1 MSERGSR
8 RGWMLVL
15 GVVVL
20 LVGIVGAGALWFAA
34 NARLDDNVAGLARA
48 PSGCATTLDFDRTG
62 EFTVF
67 VETTGSLDD
76 LAGDCAADTVYDRDD
91 VADPVVV
98 LVDPDGAEIEIQSTD
113 GEDYDSGGFSGS
125 SIGTIQIDVP
135 GDHVLTVPADGDQF
149 VIAVG
154 GDPNAGVAPL
164 RWGAVLLFIV
174 ALVVAGILL
183 VLGSRRPHET
193 DDSDAAPWQPGA
205 LAAPSWPVGPPGFP
219 APPPTTGAVG
229 PAGPPLVQPGGAP
242 TGSPWAPPSA
252 ASLDQ

>member
-1 MSERGSR
+1 
-8 RGWMLVL
+8 MLVL

-20 LVGIVGAGALWFAA
+20 VIGIVGAGALWFAA
-34 NARLDDNVAGLARA
+34 NTRLDDNVAGLARA

-67 VETTGSLDD
+67 VETTGRLDD

-91 VADPVVV
+91 VANPEVV
-98 LVDPDGAEIEIQSTD
+98 LVDPDGTEVDIEAND
-113 GEDYDSGGFSGS
+113 GGAYDSGGFSGS
-125 SIGTIQIDVP
+125 TIGVVQIAVA

-154 GDPNAGVAPL
+154 GDPNDGVAPL
-164 RWGAVLLFIV
+164 RWGAVLLLIS
-174 ALVVAGILL
+174 ALVIGGVVL
-183 VLGSRRPHET
+183 VLGSRRSSGTE
-193 DDSDAAPWQPGA
+193 AADEPWQPGD

-229 PAGPPLVQPGGAP
+229 PAGPPLIRPTGSSPGSPAG
-242 TGSPWAPPSA
+242 GSPWAPPSA
-252 ASLDQ
+252 PSSDQ

>member
-15 GVVVL
+15 GVVIL

-34 NARLDDNVAGLARA
+34 DARLDDNVAGLARA

-135 GDHVLTVPADGDQF
+135 GDHVLTVPADGAQF

-183 VLGSRRPHET
+183 VLGSRRTHDT
-193 DDSDAAPWQPGA
+193 VDSDAAPWQPGA
-205 LAAPSWPVGPPGFP
+205 LTPPSWPVGPPGFP

-229 PAGPPLVQPGGAP
+229 PAGPPLVQPGSAP

-252 ASLDQ
+252 PSGDQ

>member
-1 MSERGSR
+1 
-8 RGWMLVL
+8 MLVL

-48 PSGCATTLDFDRTG
+48 PSGCVTTLDFDRTG
-62 EFTVF
+62 EFTMF

-91 VADPVVV
+91 VSDPAVV
-98 LVDPDGAEIEIQSTD
+98 LVDPDGTEIEIQPTD
-113 GEDYDSGGFSGS
+113 GDDYDSGGFSGS

-135 GDHVLTVPADGDQF
+135 GGHVLTVPADGDQF
-149 VIAVG
+149 VVAVG

-164 RWGAVLLFIV
+164 RWGAILLFIV
-174 ALVVAGILL
+174 ALVVSGILL
-183 VLGSRRPHET
+183 VLGSRRSTGIEAA
-193 DDSDAAPWQPGA
+193 DSGPWQPGA
-205 LAAPSWPVGPPGFP
+205 LAPPSWPIGPPGFP

-229 PAGPPLVQPGGAP
+229 PAGPPLVQPGSAP

-252 ASLDQ
+252 SPE